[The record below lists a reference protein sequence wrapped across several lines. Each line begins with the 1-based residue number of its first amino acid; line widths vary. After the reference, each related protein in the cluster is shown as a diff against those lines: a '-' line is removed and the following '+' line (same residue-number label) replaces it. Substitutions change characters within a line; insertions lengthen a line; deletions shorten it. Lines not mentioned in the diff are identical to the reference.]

1 MTKNL
6 HLVALG
12 NALVDIEFSVSEE
25 QLQNIGLAKGG
36 MTLASAGDQEQL
48 LAQLKDLS
56 GRKSSGGSAANTVIA
71 FGQFGGR
78 AAYKSL
84 LGNDA
89 NGEFYAS
96 EFHDLGL
103 ELFADRS
110 SNHPTGTC
118 VVLISPDAERT
129 MQTSL
134 GVNTGYS
141 ADHVQEEVIARAEW
155 LYIEGYKFTE
165 ESGAA
170 AIDEAIFYAKKH
182 RTKIAVT
189 FSDTFIVHAFRDV
202 LNKAAAEADLIFC
215 NEFEAKAY
223 AQTDDIQEAFRA
235 LSSNMPNVALTLG
248 GSGSRVKV
256 GDVELFIPAVE
267 TTVLNTNGA
276 GDMYAG
282 AFLYGLTHGMGA
294 QKAGELASLASAKV
308 VAQHGARLNSSHT
321 DLRDSVKNR

>member
-1 MTKNL
+1 MTKDL

-12 NALVDIEFSVSEE
+12 NALVDLEFQVNEAE
-25 QLQNIGLAKGG
+25 LLQLGLPKGG
-36 MTLASAGDQEQL
+36 MTLSSADEQQEL
-48 LAQLKDLS
+48 LTKLS
-56 GRKSSGGSAANTVIA
+56 HLIARKSSGGSAANTVIA

-89 NGEFYAS
+89 LGNFYAS
-96 EFHDLGL
+96 EFEELGL
-103 ELFADRS
+103 ELFAEKS
-110 SNHPTGTC
+110 SQHPTGTC
-118 VVLISPDAERT
+118 VVLVSPDGERT

-134 GVNTGYS
+134 GVNTNFS
-141 ADHVQEEVIARAEW
+141 AQHVIEDVVARAEW

-170 AIDEAIFYAKKH
+170 AIEEAIFYAKKH
-182 RTKIAVT
+182 ATKIAVT
-189 FSDTFIVHAFRDV
+189 FSDTFIVNVFRQV

-223 AQTDDIQEAFRA
+223 AESDSIDDAFNSLA
-235 LSSNMPNVALTLG
+235 ANMPNVALTLG
-248 GSGSRVKV
+248 AQGSKIKLGSSVIH
-256 GDVELFIPAVE
+256 IPPVA

-282 AFLYGLTHGMGA
+282 AFLYGVTH
-294 QKAGELASLASAKV
+294 QFTPRQAGELASLAAARV
-308 VAQHGARLNSSHT
+308 VSQHGARLQSSHT
-321 DLRDSVKNR
+321 ELRDQIIRV